1 MSDMI
6 PPGLTKGVAYT
17 LGPPSDLHA
26 SIAGAVQ
33 RAIDAIPP
41 DKHAAGILVAT
52 EKGANLVIAGRSSS
66 GVLQAQAWVGKTGW
80 DRPIREGLAFGGQV
94 AVVF

>member
-6 PPGLTKGVAYT
+6 PHALMKGVAYT
-17 LGPPSDLHA
+17 IGPPSDLHA
-26 SIAGAVQ
+26 SIATAVQ

-41 DKHAAGILVAT
+41 DKHVAGILVAT
-52 EKGANLVIAGRSSS
+52 EAGANLVIAGRSSS
-66 GVLQAQAWVGKTGW
+66 GALQAQAWVGKSGW
-80 DRPIREGLAFGGQV
+80 DGPLREGLSVGAQV